1 MKKFKSTLLIVVAM
15 LLVAV
20 ISVTATIA
28 YLKSQTDIV
37 ENTFTVGNVKITLD
51 EAAVNNKG
59 QLLDKN
65 GDVWNSEGVVDK
77 ADRVIQNIYHL
88 VPGRTYTKDPTVHV
102 AANSEDA
109 YLFVKVVIADGF
121 DALLD
126 GKSIT
131 QQMTDNGWVAL
142 NGNAGVYYYKGGQH
156 SETVDTD
163 GVVVKAGK
171 DYKVFESF
179 KLKSEIGTEAQDD
192 YELLTNADDPIKI
205 QAYAIQ
211 AEGFANAAA
220 AYAADPCNWG
230 I

>member
-1 MKKFKSTLLIVVAM
+1 MKKFKSALLIVVAM

-51 EAAVNNKG
+51 EE
-59 QLLDKN
+59 
-65 GDVWNSEGVVDK
+65 DVDESSPEK
-77 ADRVIQNIYHL
+77 ARDIQNIYHL

-142 NGNAGVYYYKGGQH
+142 NGHAGVYVYTGGQNGD
-156 SETVDTD
+156 STD
-163 GVVVKAGK
+163 ANGVVVKAGK

-179 KLKSEIGTEAQDD
+179 KLKSEIGTPAEDD

-205 QAYAIQ
+205 RAYAIQ
-211 AEGFANAAA
+211 AEGFTSAAA
-220 AYAADPCNWG
+220 AYAADPCTWG

>member
-28 YLKSQTDIV
+28 YLKSQTDVV

-51 EAAVNNKG
+51 EA
-59 QLLDKN
+59 
-65 GDVWNSEGVVDK
+65 DVDDSSPEK
-77 ADRVIQNIYHL
+77 DRDIQNKYHL
-88 VPGRTYTKDPTVHV
+88 VPGREYVKDPTVHV

-126 GKSIT
+126 GDSIT
-131 QQMTDNGWVAL
+131 HQMTANGWVAL
-142 NGNAGVYYYKGGQH
+142 DGHAGVYVYTGGQNGD
-156 SETVDTD
+156 STD
-163 GVVVKAGK
+163 AKGVTVKAGK

-179 KLKSEIGTEAQDD
+179 KLKSEIGTEAEDD

-211 AEGFANAAA
+211 SEGFASAAD

>member
-1 MKKFKSTLLIVVAM
+1 MKKFKSTILIVVAM

-37 ENTFTVGNVKITLD
+37 ENTFAVGNVKITLD
-51 EAAVNNKG
+51 EA
-59 QLLDKN
+59 
-65 GDVWNSEGVVDK
+65 DVDDSSPEK
-77 ADRVIQNIYHL
+77 DRDIKNIYHL
-88 VPGRTYTKDPTVHV
+88 VPGREYVKDPTVHV

-126 GKSIT
+126 GNSIT
-131 QQMTDNGWVAL
+131 QQMTANGWVAL
-142 NGNAGVYYYKGGQH
+142 DGHAGVYVYTGGQNGD
-156 SETVDTD
+156 STD
-163 GVVVKAGK
+163 ANGFTVKAGK

-179 KLKSEIGTEAQDD
+179 KLKSEIGTEAEDD
-192 YELLTNADDPIKI
+192 NELLTSAATPIKI
-205 QAYAIQ
+205 RAYAIQ
-211 AEGFANAAA
+211 AEGFTNAAA
-220 AYAADPCNWG
+220 AYATAPCPWG